1 MFTGLVQG
9 IGRIEHVEQLTD
21 DGGVR
26 ISVDAANVPGFGARV
41 GDSIAIN
48 GACMTAT
55 TVAGSRFT
63 ADVSRESLRSTVG
76 LDAVGAVNVE
86 TSMRLGDAIGGHLVT
101 GHVDGIGLVVRTKPV
116 GESRELVIRAPNG
129 LARFVARKGS
139 IAVNGVSLTV
149 NEVAD
154 SADGC
159 DFSLNLIPHTSAV
172 TTLGNLAPGDSVNLE
187 VDLIARYVERML
199 PRTA

>member
-1 MFTGLVQG
+1 
-9 IGRIEHVEQLTD
+9 
-21 DGGVR
+21 
-26 ISVDAANVPGFGARV
+26 
-41 GDSIAIN
+41 
-48 GACMTAT
+48 MTAT

-76 LDAVGAVNVE
+76 LDAVGAVNIE
-86 TSMRLGDAIGGHLVT
+86 TSMRLGDAVGGHLVT
-101 GHVDGIGLVVRTKPV
+101 GHIDGIGVVVQLKPV

-154 SADGC
+154 TADGC
-159 DFSLNLIPHTSAV
+159 DFSLNLIPHTSAM
-172 TTLGNLAPGDSVNLE
+172 TTLGRLATGDSVNLE

-199 PRTA
+199 PPTA

>member
-9 IGRIEHVEQLTD
+9 IGRIERVERLPD

-26 ISVDAANVPGFGARV
+26 ISVDATDVPGFAARV
-41 GDSIAIN
+41 GDSIAIS

-63 ADVSRESLRSTVG
+63 ADVSRESLRSTAG
-76 LDAVGAVNVE
+76 LDAVGAVNIE

-101 GHVDGIGLVVRTKPV
+101 GHIDGIGVVVQLKPV

-154 SADGC
+154 TADGC
-159 DFSLNLIPHTSAV
+159 DFSLNLIPHTSAM
-172 TTLGNLAPGDSVNLE
+172 TTLGRLATGDSVNLE

-199 PRTA
+199 PPTA